1 MLRIFDIY
9 VYNHNSY
16 EMFNLFD
23 FPDIRKTFRFHFKM
37 FIQYFLLLQLDNIRL
52 IFTYFLLH
60 IDSINFIMIH
70 YSSYIKYDTPLF
82 VQLFSF
88 FFFFYFSYSHE
99 IYELPCDLKHKQ
111 KYVLYGIKLL
121 QSKES
126 RMTRHVRMESS
137 S

>member
-1 MLRIFDIY
+1 
-9 VYNHNSY
+9 
-16 EMFNLFD
+16 MFTIIILMKCSTCLTFQTFEKHFVFTLKCLFN
-23 FPDIRKTFRFHFKM
+23 I
-37 FIQYFLLLQLDNIRL
+37 FLLLQLDNIRL